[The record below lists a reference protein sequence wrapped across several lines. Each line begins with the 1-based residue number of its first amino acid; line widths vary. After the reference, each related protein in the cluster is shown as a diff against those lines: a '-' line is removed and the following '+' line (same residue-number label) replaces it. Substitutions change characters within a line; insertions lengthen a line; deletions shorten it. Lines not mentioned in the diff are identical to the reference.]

1 MASRVEGAEFKFE
14 FPKVPSGYV
23 PSGQSGSHAVRW
35 LTAFMGVSSPIAAA
49 LLALAQCLVIAVAG
63 CAIGLFFAAAALVKP
78 LAFILGLLTALVFV
92 PLGLLAVAGSSFF
105 VPSILTPIA
114 VSAARRGHCRNS
126 GLVKRAML
134 MSACATSVLYTI
146 GIVLLWDWQRTTQPS
161 SVQAWHVYVIIGW
174 LVVVWIGIALGHR
187 EAAMNLELTPYCEH
201 CGRYMEKQEL
211 GYGTI
216 ESEGAAMALLREPQ
230 FTDLHAHFAEESR
243 PKHLSYL
250 GLHVWTCSACSA
262 SAVIELETE
271 LLRTEQKQDGT
282 TKESTERRRVYSA
295 RIVDDEAAELHRV
308 FDLARPDLRGTPA
321 TRDDDLAQPA

>member
-105 VPSILTPIA
+105 VPSILAPIA
-114 VSAARRGHCRNS
+114 VSAARRGHCRDS

-134 MSACATSVLYTI
+134 LSACATAVLYTI
-146 GIVLLWDWQRTTQPS
+146 GIVLLWNWQRTTQPS

-174 LVVVWIGIALGHR
+174 LVVVWIAMAFGHR
-187 EAAMNLELTPYCEH
+187 EAAKDLELTPYCEH
-201 CGRYMEKQEL
+201 CGRYMEKHEL
-211 GYGTI
+211 GYGPVEGEAAAI
-216 ESEGAAMALLREPQ
+216 ELLKGHQLAALQ
-230 FTDLHAHFAEESR
+230 AELAATSKPEHS
-243 PKHLSYL
+243 SYVHSWAWACL
-250 GLHVWTCSACSA
+250 ACSA
-262 SAVIELETE
+262 SAVLELETA
-271 LLRTEQKQDGT
+271 LVKREQDKEGK
-282 TKESTERRRVYSA
+282 TKETTECRRVYSA
-295 RIVDDEAAELHRV
+295 QLRDDEVAEVLRV
-308 FDLARPDLRGTPA
+308 FHLARPDLRGTPA